1 MLTQA
6 EIDALLSG
14 TIETESGG
22 KETNLAQLMGKQA
35 APLKGAASSR
45 EVKPYNFWSPE
56 RFSKDQMRAVELVHE
71 ELAERLSTSLP
82 AFLRSNIRLR
92 VVHTE
97 QGRFHDFVND
107 LPPNCLY
114 HIITLNPLP
123 GQMVVTIGSD
133 LNFVVLE
140 QRLGGRG
147 ERNNKGRVLTEIDQ
161 SLLRSMVEHMLN
173 DIKAAWSKVVA
184 IEPGLEDSTI
194 NSNWV
199 QMVMGNERVM
209 LISFEITLQGVTGN
223 MNIYIPFTT
232 LKPAAGVLNPHVWIT
247 GRKEKQVDLA
257 ARKTA
262 MEGLSLVSLPVRVFL
277 GSSRLRVSEVAALE
291 LGDVIQLETENDEP
305 LVVQVSGQPRFLAR
319 AGRVGKRLAA
329 TIETILPPSGVNS

>member
-14 TIETESGG
+14 AIETESGG
-22 KETNLAQLMGKQA
+22 KETNLAQLMGKPA
-35 APLKGAASSR
+35 NAGKGPASQK

-82 AFLRSNIRLR
+82 SFLRSNIRLR

-107 LPPNCLY
+107 LPPNCLF
-114 HIITLNPLP
+114 HIITLAPLP

-147 ERNNKGRVLTEIDQ
+147 EKDNKGRILTEIDQ

-199 QMVMGNERVM
+199 QMMMGNERVM
-209 LISFEITLQGVTGN
+209 LISFEISLQGVTGN
-223 MNIYIPFTT
+223 MNVYIPFTT
-232 LKPAAGVLNPHVWIT
+232 LKPASSVLNPHVWIT
-247 GRKEKQVDLA
+247 GRKEKQIDLS
-257 ARKTA
+257 ARKIA
-262 MEGLSLVSLPVRVFL
+262 LDGLSQVSLPVRVFL
-277 GSSRLRVSEVAALE
+277 GSSHLRVSETAQLE
-291 LGDVIQLETENDEP
+291 IGDVIQLESEHDEP
-305 LVVQVSGQPRFLAR
+305 LVVQVAGQPRFLAR

-329 TIETILPPSGVNS
+329 TIETVLAPSGSD